1 MLAILQNPKILV
13 PIGLVL
19 LLTGIL
25 AGVVFG
31 LTSSDSTTERYI
43 ALDSGGAIIAG
54 DQGNVWAQAGTG
66 KQTLETLLPITVTEA
81 KTNGWIEQTACIP
94 NNGKYLTQKD
104 SQYLLILNVQDELI
118 GIYLISNSEKQSPW
132 IKAESLS
139 FGSQKVIDY
148 PHWNL
153 VVNLKNPSNACVL
166 DQ

>member
-66 KQTLETLLPITVTEA
+66 KQTLETPLPTTLLEA
-81 KTNGWIEQTACIP
+81 KNTGWIEQTSCIA
-94 NNGKYLTQKD
+94 NKGKYLTQKD
-104 SQYLLILNVQDELI
+104 SQYLLTFNIQDELI
-118 GIYLISNSEKQSPW
+118 GIYLISQSEKKSPW
-132 IKAESLS
+132 TKSESLS
-139 FGSQKVIDY
+139 IGSQNIIDY

-153 VVNLKNPSNACVL
+153 VVNLKNPSNACESV
-166 DQ
+166 